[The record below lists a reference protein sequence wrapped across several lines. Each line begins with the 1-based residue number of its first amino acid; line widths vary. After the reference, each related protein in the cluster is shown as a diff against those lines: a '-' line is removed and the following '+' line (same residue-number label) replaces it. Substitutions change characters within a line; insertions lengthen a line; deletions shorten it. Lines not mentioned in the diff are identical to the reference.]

1 MRFALITLIAF
12 LAIIAGGHAQERK
25 ANELTR
31 EARDTVLAFAEAS
44 EMAWLRENF
53 HKAKGVV
60 IAPQVLKAGFIF
72 GGSGGNA
79 VFLAR
84 NGETWSNPAFYT
96 LGSATFGFQIGA
108 EAAEIILL
116 VMTERGVDSLLTT
129 DVKLGGD
136 LSITAGPV
144 GAGAKAQTADILA
157 FSRSKGLYGGI
168 NLEGGVVKVR
178 KSWNKAFYGGEGSP
192 RKILYGSVSGPRSA
206 QDLRASLQSL
216 KPES

>member
-1 MRFALITLIAF
+1 MRILSFVLLSFVLSLTAA
-12 LAIIAGGHAQERK
+12 HAQERK
-25 ANELTR
+25 AESLAR
-31 EARDTVLAFAEAS
+31 DARDTVLAFAEAP
-44 EMAWLRENF
+44 EMGWLRENF

-60 IAPQVLKAGFIF
+60 IAPQVLKAGFVF

-84 NGETWSNPAFYT
+84 NGDDWSNPAFYT

-136 LSITAGPV
+136 ISVTAGPV

-178 KSWNKAFYGGEGSP
+178 HSWNEAYYDGEGRP
-192 RKILYGSVSGPRSA
+192 REILYGNVSGPRSA
-206 QDLRASLQSL
+206 QELRAAL
-216 KPES
+216 KELKR